1 MQLVGPDRAGVKVC
15 VFVYTPLKLPGPC
28 KLREMGMHDKEG
40 MRKREGTQ
48 RRERERAFRVKKS
61 VRAGEKR
68 ERLG

>member
-48 RRERERAFRVKKS
+48 RRERERELLGLRRV
-61 VRAGEKR
+61 
-68 ERLG
+68 